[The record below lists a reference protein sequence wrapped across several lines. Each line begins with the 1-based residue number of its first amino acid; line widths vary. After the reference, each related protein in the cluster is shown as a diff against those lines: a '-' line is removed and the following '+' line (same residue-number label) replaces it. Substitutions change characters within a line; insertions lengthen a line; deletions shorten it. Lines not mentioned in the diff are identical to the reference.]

1 MKLLVSLFVVGG
13 SIFMLRMSHDKPCCD
28 HQGNI
33 YGNIKSMCSFWHI
46 NPETFNRRI
55 TDGKGT
61 NEFDRV
67 MKLPINFGN
76 ELEGTSVKAAEPYIL
91 ELLDDMEKILE
102 KHNIPLPNKEVLS
115 HFEYDRDKPYV
126 EGEKEPGWGAFE
138 NTKFLSVILK

>member
-55 TDGKGT
+55 KVYGMTVEEALTRPVKPNGGLQCTD
-61 NEFDRV
+61 
-67 MKLPINFGN
+67 
-76 ELEGTSVKAAEPYIL
+76 
-91 ELLDDMEKILE
+91 
-102 KHNIPLPNKEVLS
+102 HC
-115 HFEYDRDKPYV
+115 
-126 EGEKEPGWGAFE
+126 GEKFFSITAMCEYWGIQRKVYTYRISHGWTQEDAL
-138 NTKFLSVILK
+138 TKPSRYKIIQKED